1 MGLFG
6 NRNTDDYVSPF
17 DVDEAA
23 DYVDPSTVVE
33 RESQI
38 DARQHQ
44 REERRRKAQKRAE
57 HRKQEHIEQAYY
69 HTGQPPASHQRPNI
83 PPSQPAGTARPTTNP
98 VVNRGEPAQAADQE
112 AAGRQAGRCDPP
124 AGYRHDTQQHVQR
137 PAGPWSGHRP
147 APIHPFAETGCLQRR
162 RPPHAN
168 GIPHPVRRIIAD
180 DILPSHSHRCHH
192 GSGGRRDHRGGLGDR
207 RHHGAAQHILRLA
220 AGVVLVVPR

>member
-17 DVDEAA
+17 DVDEAP

-69 HTGQPPASHQRPNI
+69 HTGQPPASYQRPNI
-83 PPSQPAGTARPTTNP
+83 PPSQPAGAARPTTNP
-98 VVNRGEPAQAADQE
+98 VVNAAN
-112 AAGRQAGRCDPP
+112 
-124 AGYRHDTQQHVQR
+124 R
-137 PAGPWSGHRP
+137 PKPQTKRP
-147 APIHPFAETGCLQRR
+147 
-162 RPPHAN
+162 
-168 GIPHPVRRIIAD
+168 
-180 DILPSHSHRCHH
+180 
-192 GSGGRRDHRGGLGDR
+192 
-207 RHHGAAQHILRLA
+207 
-220 AGVVLVVPR
+220 LV